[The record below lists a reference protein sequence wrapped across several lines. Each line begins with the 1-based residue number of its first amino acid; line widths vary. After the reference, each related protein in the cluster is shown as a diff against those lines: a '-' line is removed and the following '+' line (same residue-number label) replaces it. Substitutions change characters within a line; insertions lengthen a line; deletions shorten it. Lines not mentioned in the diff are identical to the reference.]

1 MTTAFAS
8 PPVAEKKSE
17 RFEMKI
23 EPTLLARLRKQAG
36 RFSVADAAYVRT
48 AIIEK
53 LERDETTEPDNEP
66 TARGRKK

>member
-1 MTTAFAS
+1 MPTDLLS

-23 EPTLLARLRKQAG
+23 EPTLLARLRRQAE
-36 RFSVADAAYVRT
+36 RFSVADAAYVRL

-53 LERDETTEPDNEP
+53 LERDEATDT
-66 TARGRKK
+66 RKKK